1 MKPFIKIASSVILL
15 VALIPQEST
24 DTSTSTP
31 IHNEPTFMDE
41 PMSRVEPTNTVE
53 PAGSLK
59 PTKNMEPTITNT
71 KEPVSTVQPSAPSK
85 PSYDSI
91 KGATDNQI
99 LALRGKAQSEL
110 LELVMAHQATED
122 SKEKAKLK
130 AQGISKMAGYDA
142 TFAAILYAFETE
154 LKSNGYEVAIIADYQ
169 QQYNQEKQV
178 AQALLGP

>member
-31 IHNEPTFMDE
+31 IHNEPT
-41 PMSRVEPTNTVE
+41 SHVE
-53 PAGSLK
+53 PANPVEPINTVKPAESL
-59 PTKNMEPTITNT
+59 EPTISNT
-71 KEPVSTVQPSAPSK
+71 KEPVSIVQPSAPSK

-130 AQGISKMAGYDA
+130 AQGISQMAGYDA
-142 TFAAILYAFETE
+142 TFVAILHAFETE